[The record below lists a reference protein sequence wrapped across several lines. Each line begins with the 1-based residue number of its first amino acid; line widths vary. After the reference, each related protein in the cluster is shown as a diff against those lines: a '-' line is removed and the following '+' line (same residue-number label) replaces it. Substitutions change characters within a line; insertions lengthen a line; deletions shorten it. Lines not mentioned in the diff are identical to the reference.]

1 MSATAAR
8 MSPWR
13 GAGYGRAI
21 ALFALLLG
29 LTACAGLTSRL
40 ESPRV
45 SLADLQLEQFGVF
58 EQRYRLSLRVQNPND
73 VELPIAGMEFRL
85 YLNDEEFAHG
95 LSDQHVTLPAFGE
108 QLVEV
113 RVTSGI
119 GGILGQIQRLG
130 SGELKTFSYR
140 LSGHVKPLH
149 RALKYPFEYR
159 GEIDLSGASGG

>member
-1 MSATAAR
+1 

-13 GAGYGRAI
+13 RADLGRVI
-21 ALFALLLG
+21 ALLALAPVLV
-29 LTACAGLTSRL
+29 ACAALAPRL

-95 LSDQHVTLPAFGE
+95 LSDQRVTLPAFGE

-113 RVTSGI
+113 QVTSGI
-119 GGILGQIQRLG
+119 TGILGQIQRLG

-140 LSGHVKPLH
+140 LAGHVKPLH

-159 GEIDLSGASGG
+159 GEIDLGGSGLRTKD

>member
-1 MSATAAR
+1 
-8 MSPWR
+8 MSPR
-13 GAGYGRAI
+13 RPTVFGRVI
-21 ALFALLLG
+21 ALLALALG
-29 LTACAGLTSRL
+29 LFACAALAPRL

-95 LSDQHVTLPAFGE
+95 LSDQRVTLPAFGE

-113 RVTSGI
+113 QVTSGI
-119 GGILGQIQRLG
+119 TGILGQVQRLG

-140 LSGHVKPLH
+140 LAGHVKPLH
-149 RALKYPFEYR
+149 RTLKYPFEYR
-159 GEIDLSGASGG
+159 GEIDLSGARD